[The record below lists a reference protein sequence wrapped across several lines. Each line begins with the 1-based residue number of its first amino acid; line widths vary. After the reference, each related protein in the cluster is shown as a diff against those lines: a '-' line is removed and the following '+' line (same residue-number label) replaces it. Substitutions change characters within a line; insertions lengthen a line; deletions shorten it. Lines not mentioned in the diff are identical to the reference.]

1 MVGSPLETL
10 DLHRPV
16 EAAVIAQISG
26 RTSWHTIFAFG
37 APAVGAGYMYLL
49 LSLYVMKF
57 ATDVLLI
64 APAVMGL
71 IFSASRIWD
80 AVSDPMAGYLSDR
93 TRSRLGRRRS
103 WILASLVPVGLTF
116 VMVFSPPA
124 GLEGSALITWMAV
137 AIVGFYSAMT
147 VFFVPHMSLGAELSD
162 DYHERT
168 RLFGMRHAFYTV
180 GSILALVSMQ
190 FLINAELQSEDAI
203 RSVAIWQSWFAAA
216 VMSGLILYA
225 VVKLKERED
234 HQGRGS
240 DGPFQALKDVLENTH
255 ARTLYLVWFIDNV
268 GSSAIG
274 ALTLYVTAYIVG
286 APQWAPL
293 IILCYMIPS
302 TVGVPAWLALSRRIG
317 KIRAWQMAML
327 GSGVSFGAMVLL
339 LFWETVDAR
348 LAWIMLMAV
357 FAGFSAAGGGSIGPS
372 VQSDVIDYDEMRT
385 GQRKEGSYY
394 AAWNFVAKS
403 ALGVVLLMTGFA
415 LQIAGFV
422 PNAEQSMEVKLTMI
436 LLYAV
441 FPLIL
446 CSTGAFLM
454 GRFKLDEAS
463 HQDIRVALGRA

>member
-1 MVGSPLETL
+1 M
-10 DLHRPV
+10 
-16 EAAVIAQISG
+16 AQISG
-26 RTSWHTIFAFG
+26 RTSWRTVFAFG

-71 IFSASRIWD
+71 IFSASRLWD
-80 AVSDPMAGYLSDR
+80 AVSDPLAGYLSDG

-103 WILASLVPVGLTF
+103 WILASLIPVGLTF
-116 VMVFSPPA
+116 IMVFSPPA
-124 GLEGSALITWMAV
+124 DLEGGALIAWMAV
-137 AIVGFYSAMT
+137 AIIGFYSAMT
-147 VFFVPHMSLGAELSD
+147 VFFIPHMSLGAELTD

-190 FLINAELQSEDAI
+190 FLINAEMKSEDAV
-203 RSVAIWQSWFAAA
+203 RSVAVWQSWIAAA

-225 VVKLKERED
+225 VVRLKERED
-234 HQGRGS
+234 YQGRGS
-240 DGPFQALKDVLENTH
+240 NGPFQALKDVLANTH
-255 ARTLYLVWFIDNV
+255 ARTLYLVWFIENV

-293 IILCYMIPS
+293 IILCYMVPS
-302 TVGVPAWLALSRRIG
+302 TFGVPAWLALSRRIG
-317 KIRAWQMAML
+317 KIKAWQISMVGTGL
-327 GSGVSFGAMVLL
+327 SFGSMVMLL
-339 LFWETVDAR
+339 VWDSVDMR
-348 LAWIMLMAV
+348 LAWIMAMAV
-357 FAGFSAAGGGSIGPS
+357 LAGFSAGGGGSIGPS

-415 LQIAGFV
+415 LQIAGFA
-422 PNAEQSMEVKLTMI
+422 PNAEQTMAVKSTMI

-441 FPLIL
+441 FPLLL
-446 CSTGAFLM
+446 CTGGAFLM
-454 GRFKLDEAS
+454 SRFKLDEAS
-463 HQDIRVALGRA
+463 HQDIRVALGRS

>member
-1 MVGSPLETL
+1 M
-10 DLHRPV
+10 
-16 EAAVIAQISG
+16 AQISG
-26 RTSWHTIFAFG
+26 RTSWRMVLAFG

-80 AVSDPMAGYLSDR
+80 AVSDPLAGYLSDG

-124 GLEGSALITWMAV
+124 DLEGGALIAWMAV
-137 AIVGFYSAMT
+137 AIIGFYSAMT
-147 VFFVPHMSLGAELSD
+147 VFFIPHMSLGAELSD

-190 FLINAELQSEDAI
+190 FLINAEMNSETAV
-203 RSVAIWQSWFAAA
+203 RSVAIWQSWIAAA

-225 VVKLKERED
+225 VVRLKERED
-234 HQGRGS
+234 YQGRGS
-240 DGPFQALKDVLENTH
+240 NGPFQALKDVLANTH
-255 ARTLYLVWFIDNV
+255 ARTLYLVWFIENV

-317 KIRAWQMAML
+317 KIRAWQIAMV
-327 GSGVSFGAMVLL
+327 GTGVSFGAMVLL
-339 LFWETVDAR
+339 LFWDTVDAR

-422 PNAEQSMEVKLTMI
+422 PNAEQSMDVKLTMI

-446 CSTGAFLM
+446 CTTGAILM

-463 HQDIRVALGRA
+463 HEEIRVTLGRA

>member
-1 MVGSPLETL
+1 M
-10 DLHRPV
+10 
-16 EAAVIAQISG
+16 AQISG
-26 RTSWHTIFAFG
+26 RTSWRTVFAFG

-71 IFSASRIWD
+71 IFSASRLWD
-80 AVSDPMAGYLSDR
+80 AVSDPLAGYLSDG

-103 WILASLVPVGLTF
+103 WILASLIPVGLTF
-116 VMVFSPPA
+116 IMVFSPPA
-124 GLEGSALITWMAV
+124 DLEGGALIAWMAV
-137 AIVGFYSAMT
+137 AIIGFYSAMT
-147 VFFVPHMSLGAELSD
+147 VFFIPHMSLGAELSD

-168 RLFGMRHAFYTV
+168 RLFGMRHAFYTA
-180 GSILALVSMQ
+180 GSILALVSMT
-190 FLINAELQSEDAI
+190 FLINAEMKSEDAV
-203 RSVAIWQSWFAAA
+203 RSVAVWQSWIAAA

-225 VVKLKERED
+225 VVRLKERED
-234 HQGRGS
+234 YQGRGS
-240 DGPFQALKDVLENTH
+240 NGPFQALKDVLANTH
-255 ARTLYLVWFIDNV
+255 ARTLYLVWFIENV

-293 IILCYMIPS
+293 IILCYMVPS
-302 TVGVPAWLALSRRIG
+302 TFGVPAWLALSRRIG
-317 KIRAWQMAML
+317 KIKAWQVSMVGTGL
-327 GSGVSFGAMVLL
+327 SFGSMVMLL
-339 LFWETVDAR
+339 VWDSVEMR
-348 LAWIMLMAV
+348 LAWIMAMAV
-357 FAGFSAAGGGSIGPS
+357 LAGFSAAGGGSIGPS

-415 LQIAGFV
+415 LQVAGFT
-422 PNAEQSMEVKLTMI
+422 PNAEQTMAVKSTMI

-441 FPLIL
+441 FPLLL
-446 CSTGAFLM
+446 CTGGAFLM
-454 GRFKLDEAS
+454 SRFKLDEAS
-463 HQDIRVALGRA
+463 HQDIRVALGRV

>member
-1 MVGSPLETL
+1 M
-10 DLHRPV
+10 
-16 EAAVIAQISG
+16 AQIPG
-26 RTSWHTIFAFG
+26 RTPWRNVLAFG

-80 AVSDPMAGYLSDR
+80 AVSDPLAGYLSDG
-93 TRSRLGRRRS
+93 TRSKLGRRRS
-103 WILASLVPVGLTF
+103 WILASLVPIGLTF
-116 VMVFSPPA
+116 IMVFSPPA
-124 GLEGSALITWMAV
+124 SLEGGALIAWMAV
-137 AIVGFYSAMT
+137 AIIGFYSAMT

-190 FLINAELQSEDAI
+190 LLINAEMDSEGAV
-203 RSVAIWQSWFAAA
+203 RSVAAWQAWVAAA
-216 VMSGLILYA
+216 VMGGLILYA
-225 VVKLKERED
+225 VVRLKERQD
-234 HQGRGS
+234 YQGRGS
-240 DGPFQALKDVLENTH
+240 NGPFQALKDVLANPH
-255 ARTLYLVWFIDNV
+255 ARTLYLVWFIENV

-274 ALTLYVTAYIVG
+274 ALTLYVAAYIVG

-317 KIRAWQMAML
+317 KIRAWQISMV
-327 GSGVSFGAMVLL
+327 GTGVSFGSMVMLL
-339 LFWETVDAR
+339 VWDTVDIR
-348 LAWIMLMAV
+348 LVWIMVMAV
-357 FAGFSAAGGGSIGPS
+357 LAGFSAAGGGSIGPS

-415 LQIAGFV
+415 LQIAGFA
-422 PNAEQSMEVKLTMI
+422 PNVEQTMEVKYTMI

-441 FPLIL
+441 FPLLL
-446 CSTGAFLM
+446 CTSGAVLM

>member
-1 MVGSPLETL
+1 M
-10 DLHRPV
+10 
-16 EAAVIAQISG
+16 AQISG
-26 RTSWHTIFAFG
+26 RTSWRTVFAFG

-71 IFSASRIWD
+71 IFSASRLWD
-80 AVSDPMAGYLSDR
+80 AVSDPLAGYLSDG

-103 WILASLVPVGLTF
+103 WILASLIPVGLTF
-116 VMVFSPPA
+116 IMVFSPPA
-124 GLEGSALITWMAV
+124 DLEGGALIAWMAV
-137 AIVGFYSAMT
+137 AIIGFYSAMT
-147 VFFVPHMSLGAELSD
+147 VFFIPHMSLGAELTD

-180 GSILALVSMQ
+180 GSILALVSMT
-190 FLINAELQSEDAI
+190 FLINAEMKSEDAV
-203 RSVAIWQSWFAAA
+203 RSVAVWQSWIAAA

-225 VVKLKERED
+225 VVRLKERED
-234 HQGRGS
+234 YQGRGS
-240 DGPFQALKDVLENTH
+240 NGPFQALKDVLANTH
-255 ARTLYLVWFIDNV
+255 ARTLYLVWFIENV

-293 IILCYMIPS
+293 IILCYMVPS
-302 TVGVPAWLALSRRIG
+302 TFGVPAWLALSRRIG
-317 KIRAWQMAML
+317 KIKAWQVSMVGTGL
-327 GSGVSFGAMVLL
+327 SFGSMVMLL
-339 LFWETVDAR
+339 VWDSVEMR
-348 LAWIMLMAV
+348 LAWIMAMAV
-357 FAGFSAAGGGSIGPS
+357 LAGFSAAGGGSIGPS

-415 LQIAGFV
+415 LQVAGFT
-422 PNAEQSMEVKLTMI
+422 PNAEQTMAVKSTMI

-441 FPLIL
+441 FPLLL
-446 CSTGAFLM
+446 CTGGAFLM
-454 GRFKLDEAS
+454 SRFKLDEAS
-463 HQDIRVALGRA
+463 HEDIRVALGRV

>member
-1 MVGSPLETL
+1 M
-10 DLHRPV
+10 
-16 EAAVIAQISG
+16 AQISG
-26 RTSWHTIFAFG
+26 RTSWRTIVAFG

-80 AVSDPMAGYLSDR
+80 AVSDPLAGYLSDG
-93 TRSRLGRRRS
+93 TRSKLGRRRS
-103 WILASLVPVGLTF
+103 WILASLVPVGLSF
-116 VMVFSPPA
+116 IMVFSPPA
-124 GLEGSALITWMAV
+124 GLEGGALVAWMAV
-137 AIVGFYSAMT
+137 AIIGFYSAMT
-147 VFFVPHMSLGAELSD
+147 VFFVPHMSWGAELSD

-168 RLFGMRHAFYTV
+168 RLFGMRHSFYTM
-180 GSILALVSMQ
+180 GSILALVSMT
-190 FLINAELQSEDAI
+190 FLINAEMKSEDAV
-203 RSVAIWQSWFAAA
+203 RSVAVWQSWIAAA
-216 VMSGLILYA
+216 VMGALILYA
-225 VVKLKERED
+225 VVRLKERED
-234 HQGRGS
+234 YQGRGS
-240 DGPFQALKDVLENTH
+240 NGPFQALKDVLANTH
-255 ARTLYLVWFIDNV
+255 ARTLYLVWFIENV

-293 IILCYMIPS
+293 IILCYMVPS
-302 TVGVPAWLALSRRIG
+302 TIGVPVWLALSQRIG
-317 KIRAWQMAML
+317 KIRAWQVSMVGTGL
-327 GSGVSFGAMVLL
+327 SFGSMVMLL
-339 LFWETVDAR
+339 VWDSVEMR
-348 LAWIMLMAV
+348 LAWIMAMAV

-372 VQSDVIDYDEMRT
+372 VQSDVIDYDELRT

-415 LQIAGFV
+415 LQMAGFV
-422 PNAEQSMEVKLTMI
+422 PNAEQTMAVKSTMI

-446 CSTGAFLM
+446 CTSGAVLM
-454 GRFKLDEAS
+454 ARFKLDETS
-463 HQDIRVALGRA
+463 HQDIRVALGRS